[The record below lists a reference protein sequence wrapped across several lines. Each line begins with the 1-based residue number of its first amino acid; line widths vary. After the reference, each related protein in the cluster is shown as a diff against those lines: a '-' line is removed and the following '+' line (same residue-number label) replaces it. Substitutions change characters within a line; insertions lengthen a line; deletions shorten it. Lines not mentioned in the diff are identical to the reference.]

1 VNAERPKRVVVT
13 SPWTRAA
20 RRSRSYPIVR
30 EIDEQS
36 EVGAL
41 YMRSLMRTQ
50 LRLGLL
56 VVFLVCG
63 PLAALP
69 VLFDL
74 VPLTKTVVV
83 LGLPLPWLVLGA
95 AVYPVVVLVG
105 CYYVWRVERT
115 EREFADLVEQS

>member
-1 VNAERPKRVVVT
+1 MSAERPKRVVVT
-13 SPWTRAA
+13 SPWTRTGRRA
-20 RRSRSYPIVR
+20 RTYPIVR

-56 VVFLVCG
+56 VVLLVCG

-69 VLFDL
+69 VLFTVL
-74 VPLTKTVVV
+74 PPTKTVVV
-83 LGLPLPWLVLGA
+83 LGLPLPWLVLGF
-95 AVYPVVVLVG
+95 AVYPVVVLAA

-115 EREFADLVEQS
+115 ERDFADLVEQS

>member
-1 VNAERPKRVVVT
+1 VNAERPRRVVVT
-13 SPWTRAA
+13 SPWTKAG

-50 LRLGLL
+50 LRLGVM
-56 VVFLVCG
+56 VVVLVCG

-74 VPLTKTVVV
+74 VPLTKTVMV
-83 LGLPLPWLVLGA
+83 LGLPLSWLVLGF
-95 AVYPVVVLVG
+95 AVYPVVVLAA

>member
-1 VNAERPKRVVVT
+1 VTTERPRRVVVT
-13 SPWTRAA
+13 SPRTRAA

-50 LRLGLL
+50 LRLGVL
-56 VVFLVCG
+56 VVLLVCG

-69 VLFDL
+69 LLFSL
-74 VPLTKTVVV
+74 VPLTKSVVV
-83 LGLPLPWLVLGA
+83 LGLPLPWLVLGV
-95 AVYPVVVLVG
+95 AVYPVVVAAA

>member
-1 VNAERPKRVVVT
+1 MSADRPKRVVVT
-13 SPWTRAA
+13 SPWTRMG

-41 YMRSLMRTQ
+41 YMRSLMRSQ
-50 LRLGLL
+50 LRLGVF
-56 VVFLVCG
+56 VVLLVCG

-69 VLFDL
+69 VLFSVL
-74 VPLTKTVVV
+74 PPAKTVVV
-83 LGLPLPWLVLGA
+83 LGLPLPWLVLGF

-105 CYYVWRVERT
+105 CYYVWRAERT

>member
-1 VNAERPKRVVVT
+1 VNAERPRRVVVT
-13 SPWTRAA
+13 SPWTRAG

-50 LRLGLL
+50 LRLG
-56 VVFLVCG
+56 VVVVLLVCG

-69 VLFDL
+69 VLFSVL
-74 VPLTKTVVV
+74 PPAKTVMV
-83 LGLPLPWLVLGA
+83 LGLPLPWLVLGF

>member
-1 VNAERPKRVVVT
+1 MNAERPRRVVVT
-13 SPWTRAA
+13 SPWTRAG

-50 LRLGLL
+50 LRLG
-56 VVFLVCG
+56 VVVVLLVCG

-69 VLFDL
+69 VLFSVL
-74 VPLTKTVVV
+74 PPAKTVMV
-83 LGLPLPWLVLGA
+83 LGLPLPWLVLGF

>member
-1 VNAERPKRVVVT
+1 MNAERPRRVTVT
-13 SPWTRAA
+13 SPWTRAG
-20 RRSRSYPIVR
+20 RRSRTYPIVR

-50 LRLGLL
+50 LRLG
-56 VVFLVCG
+56 VVVVLLVCG

-69 VLFDL
+69 VLFTVL
-74 VPLTKTVVV
+74 PLTKTVVV
-83 LGLPLPWLVLGA
+83 LGLPLPWLVLGI
-95 AVYPVVVLVG
+95 AVYPVVVLAG

>member
-1 VNAERPKRVVVT
+1 VNAERPRRVTVT
-13 SPWTRAA
+13 SPWTRAG
-20 RRSRSYPIVR
+20 RRSRTYPIVR

-50 LRLGLL
+50 LRLGVL

-69 VLFDL
+69 VLFTVL
-74 VPLTKTVVV
+74 PLTKTVLV
-83 LGLPLPWLVLGA
+83 LGLPLPWLVLGI
-95 AVYPVVVLVG
+95 AVYPVVVLVA

>member
-1 VNAERPKRVVVT
+1 VNAERPRRVTVT
-13 SPWTRAA
+13 SPWTRAG
-20 RRSRSYPIVR
+20 RRSRTYPIVR

-50 LRLGLL
+50 LRLG
-56 VVFLVCG
+56 VVVVLLVCG

-69 VLFDL
+69 VLFTVL
-74 VPLTKTVVV
+74 PLTKTVVV
-83 LGLPLPWLVLGA
+83 LGLPLPWLVLGI
-95 AVYPVVVLVG
+95 AVYPVVVLAG